1 MSGPGGWR
9 RPPTWPAAG
18 RHRTP
23 ATAPAPTPTP
33 QPVVL
38 ADGRHPVFLKTVDP
52 AGRSITF
59 DLIQLSFGAE
69 ITIPLAAGLT
79 LLMAGVMAL
88 PTQADAASTA
98 SPPPVPLGTHSFGH
112 LARTDAIVA
121 EAGPAE
127 VGCTSRKREPPT
139 PVDLRGGADGSI
151 WLLDGGQPPAA
162 GLVAGPTQPPART
175 VALPFK
181 AAVDLALRPGVG
193 PSPRTSMR
201 WCCGRRSRWL
211 PSGPCPRSGSG
222 WRPRR

>member
-121 EAGPAE
+121 EAA
-127 VGCTSRKREPPT
+127 PT
-139 PVDLRGGADGSI
+139 RSAV
-151 WLLDGGQPPAA
+151 PAA
-162 GLVAGPTQPPART
+162 RGSHRRPWTFEVAPTGRSGCSRTART
-175 VALPFK
+175 
-181 AAVDLALRPGVG
+181 
-193 PSPRTSMR
+193 
-201 WCCGRRSRWL
+201 
-211 PSGPCPRSGSG
+211 GSS
-222 WRPRR
+222 